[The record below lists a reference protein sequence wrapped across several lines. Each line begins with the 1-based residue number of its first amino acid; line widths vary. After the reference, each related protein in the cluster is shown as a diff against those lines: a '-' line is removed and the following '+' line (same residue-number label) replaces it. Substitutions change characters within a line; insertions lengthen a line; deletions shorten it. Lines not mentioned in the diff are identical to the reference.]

1 MSSSTDASIVG
12 PPTVLSVG
20 RAAGPDADA
29 GFARPG
35 ASPGVPAAR
44 LRDGT
49 PVWVRPLVA
58 EDRELLL
65 AGFRTLS
72 SRSRYSRFLTGTG
85 EAQFER
91 MLPILV
97 DSVDQRSHVALV
109 LYTEDQPI
117 AVGRLRR
124 SATDATVA
132 DLAVT
137 VLDDWQGRGAGTV
150 LSREVLARADG
161 IHEIRT
167 VVSEDNRASLRM
179 LAGLGDMRADCV
191 DGNCDVVVRVHRSP
205 AVPSTEAA

>member
-1 MSSSTDASIVG
+1 MSSSSDASTVG

-20 RAAGPDADA
+20 RAAGQDADA
-29 GFARPG
+29 GPG
-35 ASPGVPAAR
+35 LPAGH

-58 EDRELLL
+58 GDRDLLL

-91 MLPILV
+91 MLPILL
-97 DSVDQRSHVALV
+97 DSVDQQSHVALV
-109 LYTEDQPI
+109 LYTEDLPI

-124 SATDATVA
+124 SAVDAGVA

-150 LSREVLARADG
+150 LAREVLARADG
-161 IHEIRT
+161 IREIHT
-167 VVSEDNRASLRM
+167 VVAEDNQASLRM
-179 LAGLGDMRADCV
+179 LARLGELRTDCAG
-191 DGNCDVVVRVHRSP
+191 GNCDVVVRVHR
-205 AVPSTEAA
+205 APSLTTAEAA